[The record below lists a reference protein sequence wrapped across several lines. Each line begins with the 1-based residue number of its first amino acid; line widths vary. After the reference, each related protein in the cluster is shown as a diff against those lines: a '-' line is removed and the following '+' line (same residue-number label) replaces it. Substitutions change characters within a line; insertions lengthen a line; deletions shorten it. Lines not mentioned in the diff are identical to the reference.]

1 MTPAHIASLREKV
14 GLWGRL
20 IVAVWT
26 DVRLAGGVAQAL
38 AQRNQKPGTK
48 PMSVFDALGSLTK
61 ADIIGY
67 IDKAETLQGP
77 LTEIRSVV
85 NHHFR
90 DIREDATV
98 GVDLLKRLATA
109 LAVVPGPYMAVF
121 AFAALLIKGT
131 PHNTGEGGIGAPAEG
146 AMGGAGVGGGA

>member
-61 ADIIGY
+61 SDIIGY

-98 GVDLLKRLATA
+98 GVWKAMQHSQN
-109 LAVVPGPYMAVF
+109 AVIKAAADAIAPTGGVIQTTPDVANN
-121 AFAALLIKGT
+121 AALVDVKNVVSK
-131 PHNTGEGGIGAPAEG
+131 P
-146 AMGGAGVGGGA
+146 

>member
-1 MTPAHIASLREKV
+1 MTPARIASLREKV

-26 DVRLAGGVAQAL
+26 DVKLAGGVAPAL
-38 AQRNQKPGTK
+38 AQWNQKPGTK

-61 ADIIGY
+61 SDIIGY

-85 NHHFR
+85 NHHFK

-131 PHNTGEGGIGAPAEG
+131 PADPSDPAMAKATGGEGGANVSTGA
-146 AMGGAGVGGGA
+146 